1 MKKYI
6 APEAA
11 IVNLAA
17 ETTLMLTV
25 SLPNGGPKDGVIIGS
40 NFRYEEE
47 WEEEEF

>member
-17 ETTLMLTV
+17 ETMLAI
-25 SLPNGGPKDGVIIGS
+25 SLPDCGEKNDVIIGS
-40 NFRYEEE
+40 NVRFEEE
-47 WEEEEF
+47 WEDEEF

>member
-17 ETTLMLTV
+17 ETVLAV
-25 SLPNGGPKDGVIIGS
+25 SLPNGGIQDGKIVGS

>member
-17 ETTLMLTV
+17 ETMLAV
-25 SLPNGGPKDGVIIGS
+25 SLPNGGEQNGVTIGS
-40 NFRYEEE
+40 NVRFEEE

>member
-17 ETTLMLTV
+17 ETMLAV
-25 SLPNGGPKDGVIIGS
+25 SLPNGGNKDGVIIGS
-40 NFRYEEE
+40 NVRYEEE
-47 WEEEEF
+47 WEDEEF

>member
-17 ETTLMLTV
+17 ESMLALSV
-25 SLPNGGPKDGVIIGS
+25 EIGEGGGVKDGVEVGS
-40 NFRYEEE
+40 NIRFEED
-47 WEEEEF
+47 WED

>member
-17 ETTLMLTV
+17 ESMLAV
-25 SLPNGGPKDGVIIGS
+25 SLEVTDGYDGETAGS
-40 NFRYEEE
+40 NVRFEED
-47 WEEEEF
+47 WED